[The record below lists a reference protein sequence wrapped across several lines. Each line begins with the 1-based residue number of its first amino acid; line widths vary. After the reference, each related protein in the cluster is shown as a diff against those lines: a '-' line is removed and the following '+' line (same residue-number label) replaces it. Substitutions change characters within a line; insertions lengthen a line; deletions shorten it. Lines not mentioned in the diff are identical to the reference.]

1 MRTHILRALVVVAL
15 SSSSQAAV
23 AQRTPEQFIP
33 VGQSPGVSNV
43 LSYIGEI
50 ESMDQ
55 SAGTVV
61 VAGPDGS
68 VTFRMTDS
76 TEVWLDRS
84 GMQESNGVGS
94 PADLAVGRRVEV
106 KYQDPETREVAEWI
120 KVVITA
126 GE

>member
-15 SSSSQAAV
+15 SSSSQAAL
-23 AQRTPEQFIP
+23 AQRTTEQFIP
-33 VGQSPGVSNV
+33 IGQSPGVSNV

-50 ESMDQ
+50 ESVDQ
-55 SAGTVV
+55 SASTVT

-68 VTFRMTDS
+68 MTFRLTDS
-76 TEVWLDRS
+76 TDVWLDRS
-84 GMQESNGVGS
+84 GMQQSNGVGS
-94 PADLAVGRRVEV
+94 LADLAPGRRVEV

-120 KVVITA
+120 KVAIME

>member
-23 AQRTPEQFIP
+23 AQRTTEQFIP

-68 VTFRMTDS
+68 MTFRMTDS

-84 GMQESNGVGS
+84 GLQESNGLGS

-106 KYQDPETREVAEWI
+106 KYQDPETREEAEWI
-120 KVVITA
+120 KVVIPA

>member
-15 SSSSQAAV
+15 SSSSQAAL
-23 AQRTPEQFIP
+23 AQRTTEQFIP
-33 VGQSPGVSNV
+33 VGQSPGVSTV

-68 VTFRMTDS
+68 MTFRMTDS

-94 PADLAVGRRVEV
+94 PADLAAGRRVEV